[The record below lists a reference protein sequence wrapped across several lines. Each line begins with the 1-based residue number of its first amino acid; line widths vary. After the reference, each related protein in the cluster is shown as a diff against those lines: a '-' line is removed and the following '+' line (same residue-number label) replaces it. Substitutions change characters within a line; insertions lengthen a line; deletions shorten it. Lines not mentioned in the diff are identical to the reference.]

1 MIPGA
6 WFLALSAV
14 LFSMGLAAFFL
25 KRDLV
30 SMVLSV
36 EVMLNAA
43 NLAFLT
49 FAGSARSLDGQV
61 IVLFI
66 ITVAAAEAAAGA
78 AIIILFFRTKKSV
91 RRDAADI
98 MKG

>member
-1 MIPGA
+1 MIPA
-6 WFLALSAV
+6 SWFLILSVLLFALGV
-14 LFSMGLAAFFL
+14 AAFFL

-43 NLAFLT
+43 NLAFLA
-49 FAGSARSLDGQV
+49 FARSARSLDGQV
-61 IVLFI
+61 VVLFI
-66 ITVAAAEAAAGA
+66 VTVAAAEAAAGA
-78 AIIILFFRTKKSV
+78 AIVILFFRTKRSV

>member
-1 MIPGA
+1 MIPA
-6 WFLALSAV
+6 SWFLVLSAV
-14 LFSMGLAAFFL
+14 LFALGLAAFFL

-43 NLAFLT
+43 NLAFLA
-49 FAGSARSLDGQV
+49 FARSARSLDGQV
-61 IVLFI
+61 VVLFI
-66 ITVAAAEAAAGA
+66 VAVAAAEAAAGA
-78 AIIILFFRTKKSV
+78 AIVLLFFRTKRSV
-91 RRDAADI
+91 LRDAADI

>member
-1 MIPGA
+1 MIPA
-6 WFLALSAV
+6 SWFLVLSTV
-14 LFSMGLAAFFL
+14 LFALGLAAFFL

-30 SMVLSV
+30 SMLLSV
-36 EVMLNAA
+36 EIMLNAA
-43 NLAFLT
+43 NLAFLA
-49 FAGSARSLDGQV
+49 FARSARSLDGQV

-66 ITVAAAEAAAGA
+66 VTVAAAEAAAGA
-78 AIIILFFRTKKSV
+78 AIMLLFFRTKRSV

>member
-1 MIPGA
+1 MIPTS
-6 WFLALSAV
+6 WFLILSVV
-14 LFSMGLAAFFL
+14 LFALGIAAFFI

-30 SMVLSV
+30 SMVLAV

-43 NLAFLT
+43 NLAFLA
-49 FAGSARSLDGQV
+49 FARSARSLDGQV
-61 IVLFI
+61 VVLFI
-66 ITVAAAEAAAGA
+66 VTVAAAEAAVGS
-78 AIIILFFRTKKSV
+78 AIVILFFRTKRSV

>member
-1 MIPGA
+1 MIPGS
-6 WFLALSAV
+6 WFLILSAV
-14 LFSMGLAAFFL
+14 LFALGLAAFFI
-25 KRDLV
+25 KRDVL

-49 FAGSARSLDGQV
+49 FARAARSLDGQV
-61 IVLFI
+61 VVLFV

-78 AIIILFFRTKKSV
+78 AIVILFFRKKRSV

>member
-1 MIPGA
+1 MIPA
-6 WFLALSAV
+6 SWFLI
-14 LFSMGLAAFFL
+14 LAALLFAMGVAAFLL

-30 SMVLSV
+30 SMVLAV

-49 FAGSARSLDGQV
+49 FARSAGSLDGQV
-61 IVLFI
+61 VVLFI
-66 ITVAAAEAAAGA
+66 VTVAAAEAAAGS
-78 AIIILFFRTKKSV
+78 AIVILFFRTKRSV

>member
-1 MIPGA
+1 MIPA
-6 WFLALSAV
+6 SWFLILSAV
-14 LFSMGLAAFFL
+14 LFALGLAAFFL

-43 NLAFLT
+43 NLAFLS
-49 FAGSARSLDGQV
+49 FARSAHSLDGQI

-66 ITVAAAEAAAGA
+66 VTVAAAEAAAGA
-78 AIIILFFRTKKSV
+78 AIIILFFRTKRSV

>member
-1 MIPGA
+1 MIPTS
-6 WFLALSAV
+6 WFLILSVV
-14 LFSMGLAAFFL
+14 LFALGVAAFFL

-30 SMVLSV
+30 SMVLAI

-43 NLAFLT
+43 NLAFLA
-49 FAGSARSLDGQV
+49 FARSARSLDGQV
-61 IVLFI
+61 VVLFI
-66 ITVAAAEAAAGA
+66 VTVAAAEAAVGS
-78 AIIILFFRTKKSV
+78 AIVILFFRTKRSV

>member
-1 MIPGA
+1 MIPTS
-6 WFLALSAV
+6 WFLILSVV
-14 LFSMGLAAFFL
+14 LFALGVAAFFL

-30 SMVLSV
+30 SMVLAV

-43 NLAFLT
+43 NLAFLA
-49 FAGSARSLDGQV
+49 FARSARSLDGQV
-61 IVLFI
+61 VVLFI
-66 ITVAAAEAAAGA
+66 VTVAAAEAAVGS
-78 AIIILFFRTKKSV
+78 AIIILFFRTKRSV

>member
-1 MIPGA
+1 MIPA
-6 WFLALSAV
+6 SWFLILAV
-14 LFSMGLAAFFL
+14 LLFALGVAAFLL

-30 SMVLSV
+30 SMVLAV

-49 FAGSARSLDGQV
+49 FARSARSLEGQV
-61 IVLFI
+61 VVLFI
-66 ITVAAAEAAAGA
+66 ITVAAAEAAAGS
-78 AIIILFFRTKKSV
+78 AIVILFFRSKRSV
-91 RRDAADI
+91 QRDAANL

>member
-1 MIPGA
+1 MIPTS
-6 WFLALSAV
+6 WFLILSVV
-14 LFSMGLAAFFL
+14 LFALGVAAFFL

-30 SMVLSV
+30 SMVLAV

-43 NLAFLT
+43 NLAFLA
-49 FAGSARSLDGQV
+49 FARSARSLDGQV
-61 IVLFI
+61 VVLFI
-66 ITVAAAEAAAGA
+66 VTIAAAEAAVGS
-78 AIIILFFRTKKSV
+78 AIVLLFFRTKRSV

>member
-1 MIPGA
+1 MIPTL
-6 WFLALSAV
+6 WFLVLAAV
-14 LFSMGLAAFFL
+14 LFALGLVAFFL

-43 NLAFLT
+43 NLAFLA
-49 FAGSARSLDGQV
+49 FARSVRSLDGQV
-61 IVLFI
+61 VVLFI
-66 ITVAAAEAAAGA
+66 VTIAAAEAAAGA
-78 AIIILFFRTKKSV
+78 AIVLLFFRTKKSV

>member
-14 LFSMGLAAFFL
+14 LFALGLAAFFL

-49 FAGSARSLDGQV
+49 FARSARSLDGQV

-78 AIIILFFRTKKSV
+78 AIVILFFRKRRSV

-98 MKG
+98 LKG

>member
-1 MIPGA
+1 MIPA
-6 WFLALSAV
+6 SWFLI
-14 LFSMGLAAFFL
+14 LAALLFAMGVAAFLL

-30 SMVLSV
+30 SMVLAV

-49 FAGSARSLDGQV
+49 FARSAGSLDGQV
-61 IVLFI
+61 VVLFVV
-66 ITVAAAEAAAGA
+66 TVAAAEAAAGS
-78 AIIILFFRTKKSV
+78 AIVILFFRTKRSV

>member
-1 MIPGA
+1 MIPA
-6 WFLALSAV
+6 SWFLILSAL
-14 LFSMGLAAFFL
+14 LFALGVAAFFL

-30 SMVLSV
+30 SMVLAV

-43 NLAFLT
+43 NLAFLA
-49 FAGSARSLDGQV
+49 FARAARSLDGQV
-61 IVLFI
+61 AVLFI
-66 ITVAAAEAAAGA
+66 ITVAAAEAAAGS
-78 AIIILFFRTKKSV
+78 AIVILFFRTKRSV

>member
-1 MIPGA
+1 MIPTS
-6 WFLALSAV
+6 WFLILSVV
-14 LFSMGLAAFFL
+14 LFALGVAAFFL

-30 SMVLSV
+30 SMVLAV

-49 FAGSARSLDGQV
+49 FARSARSLDGQV
-61 IVLFI
+61 VVLFI
-66 ITVAAAEAAAGA
+66 VTVAAAEAAVGS
-78 AIIILFFRTKKSV
+78 AIVILFFRTKRSV

>member
-1 MIPGA
+1 MIPTS
-6 WFLALSAV
+6 WFLILSVV
-14 LFSMGLAAFFL
+14 LFALGVAAFFL

-30 SMVLSV
+30 SMVLAV

-43 NLAFLT
+43 NLAFLA
-49 FAGSARSLDGQV
+49 FARSARSLDGQV

-66 ITVAAAEAAAGA
+66 VTIAAAEAAVGS
-78 AIIILFFRTKKSV
+78 AIVLLFFRTKRSV